1 MSNIK
6 RLLHKV
12 QPILDEIFDNG
23 QGTRMEL
30 FERIGGNMDETVGF
44 NDDPSSWSD
53 HKRFIGFL
61 KAQGM
66 IETVPCEQRMKG
78 REGKDTKQIVI
89 DLTEEGHEFVHS
101 LRQ

>member
-1 MSNIK
+1 MKMK
-6 RLLHKV
+6 RLLEKV
-12 QPILDEIFDNG
+12 KPILDELLDNG

-44 NDDPSSWSD
+44 NDEPSNWSD

-61 KAQGM
+61 RSQGLV
-66 IETVPCEQRMKG
+66 ETVPFKDRMKG
-78 REGKDTKQIVI
+78 REGKSTMQLVI
-89 DLTEEGHEFVHS
+89 DLTEEGHEFVQS

>member
-1 MSNIK
+1 MKMK
-6 RLLHKV
+6 RMLWKV
-12 QPILDEIFDNG
+12 QPILDELLDNG

-44 NDDPSSWSD
+44 NDEPSNWSD

-61 KAQGM
+61 RAQGLV
-66 IETVPCEQRMKG
+66 ETVPFKERMKG
-78 REGKDTKQIVI
+78 REDKSTMQLVI
-89 DLTEEGHEFVHS
+89 DLTEEGHEFVQS